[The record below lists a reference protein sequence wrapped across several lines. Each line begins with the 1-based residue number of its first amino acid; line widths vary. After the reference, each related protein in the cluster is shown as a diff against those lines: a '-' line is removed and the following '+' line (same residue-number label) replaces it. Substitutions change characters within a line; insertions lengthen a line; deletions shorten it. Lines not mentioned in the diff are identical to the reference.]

1 MAGDNTLNFTD
12 GSFDQEVL
20 RSDVPVLVDFWAPWC
35 GPCKA
40 MTPTIDAVAT
50 EYLGKIKIGKMN
62 TDDNPSTPMRYQ
74 VRGIPTLILFKG
86 GLPVDQRVG
95 ALPKPDL
102 KKMLDP
108 HVGPAV
114 PVPVKPPQT
123 ESSSA
128 VKAPQAEPSKA
139 Q

>member
-1 MAGDNTLNFTD
+1 MPGLHLASPIPHHINTMAGDNTLNFTD

-20 RSDVPVLVDFWAPWC
+20 NSDVPVLVDFWAPWC

-86 GLPVDQRVG
+86 GKPVDQRVG
-95 ALPKPDL
+95 AMPKPDL

-108 HVGPAV
+108 HLA
-114 PVPVKPPQT
+114 
-123 ESSSA
+123 
-128 VKAPQAEPSKA
+128 
-139 Q
+139 

>member
-20 RSDVPVLVDFWAPWC
+20 NSDVPVLVDFWAPWC

-40 MTPTIDAVAT
+40 MTPTVDALAT
-50 EYLGKIKIGKMN
+50 EYLGKVKIGKMN

-86 GLPVDQRVG
+86 GKPVDQRVG
-95 ALPKPDL
+95 AMPKPDL

-108 HVGPAV
+108 HVSSVTA
-114 PVPVKPPQT
+114 PV
-123 ESSSA
+123 A
-128 VKAPQAEPSKA
+128 VKAAESEPSKA
-139 Q
+139 

>member
-20 RSDVPVLVDFWAPWC
+20 NSEVPVLVDFWAPWC

-40 MTPTIDAVAT
+40 MTPTVDALAT

-86 GLPVDQRVG
+86 GKPVDQTSRRDAEAG
-95 ALPKPDL
+95 FEEDARPALG
-102 KKMLDP
+102 
-108 HVGPAV
+108 VISYCFARW
-114 PVPVKPPQT
+114 T
-123 ESSSA
+123 EVHHSSGFSWT
-128 VKAPQAEPSKA
+128 KS
-139 Q
+139 

>member
-1 MAGDNTLNFTD
+1 MACEHTLNFND
-12 GSFDQEVL
+12 GAFDQDVL
-20 RSDVPVLVDFWAPWC
+20 NSDVPVLVDFWAPWC

-50 EYLGKIKIGKMN
+50 EYVGKIKIGKMN

-86 GLPVDQRVG
+86 GKPVDQRVG

-108 HVGPAV
+108 HVGSVSASNGV
-114 PVPVKPPQT
+114 QEPV
-123 ESSSA
+123 
-128 VKAPQAEPSKA
+128 VKAPQSEPSKV
-139 Q
+139 

>member
-86 GLPVDQRVG
+86 GQPVDQRVG

-108 HVGPAV
+108 HVGAAMPIA
-114 PVPVKPPQT
+114 VKPPQA

-128 VKAPQAEPSKA
+128 AKAQAEPSKA

>member
-12 GSFDQEVL
+12 GSFDQDVL
-20 RSDVPVLVDFWAPWC
+20 NSDVPVLVDFWAPWC

-86 GLPVDQRVG
+86 GKPIDQRVG

-108 HVGPAV
+108 HVGSDTLQSAS
-114 PVPVKPPQT
+114 VKVPQT
-123 ESSSA
+123 
-128 VKAPQAEPSKA
+128 EPSKA
-139 Q
+139 